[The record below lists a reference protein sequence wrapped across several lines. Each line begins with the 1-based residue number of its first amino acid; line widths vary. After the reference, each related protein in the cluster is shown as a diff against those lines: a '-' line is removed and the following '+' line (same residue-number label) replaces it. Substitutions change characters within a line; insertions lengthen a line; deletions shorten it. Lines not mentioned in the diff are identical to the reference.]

1 MDEAT
6 RIILDRRLAELEKGF
21 EVSDKN
27 ISKVIQIIK
36 LKTPS
41 TEPEDIK
48 RKAAIAKANSAHLK
62 LRDEMIKGFRESML
76 RATRVTADA

>member
-21 EVSDKN
+21 EISDRN

-36 LKTPS
+36 LKTPG
-41 TEPEDIK
+41 TEPADVK
-48 RKAAIAKANSAHLK
+48 RKAAIVKANSAHLK
-62 LRDEMIKGFRESML
+62 LRDEMLKGFRESIL
-76 RATRVTADA
+76 RGTRLSAEA

>member
-21 EVSDKN
+21 EISDKN

-36 LKTPS
+36 LKTPGK
-41 TEPEDIK
+41 EPEDVK
-48 RKAAIAKANSAHLK
+48 RKSAIMKANSAHLK
-62 LRDEMIKGFRESML
+62 LRDEMIKGFRESMA
-76 RATRVTADA
+76 RATTAATSD